1 MSDNIS
7 VAIAF
12 AAGLLSFL
20 SPCVLPLVPAYL
32 GHLAGTS
39 VHELDGAT
47 HRRAAL
53 SHAALFVLGFSV
65 VFIVF
70 WISIGLIGYLVQDY
84 ASLLRQ
90 GGGILLIIMG
100 LHVSGLLRIP
110 WLYQERR
117 FQAGAGWKTGYLSS
131 FGIGLLFAAG
141 WTPCIGPIL
150 SGIIALASTR
160 DTVAQGFYL
169 LVAYSAGL
177 GVPFLVVA
185 AGLGS
190 ATRVLKRLNR
200 YASAIELLSG
210 IFLIAVGILMFTN
223 TFARLPQY
231 FNWGTI

>member
-1 MSDNIS
+1 
-7 VAIAF
+7 
-12 AAGLLSFL
+12 
-20 SPCVLPLVPAYL
+20 VLPLVPAYL
-32 GHLAGTS
+32 GHLTGTS
-39 VHELDGAT
+39 VQGPVGVAQ
-47 HRRAAL
+47 RRVLL
-53 SHAALFVLGFSV
+53 SHAVLFVLGFSL

-70 WISIGLIGYLVQDY
+70 WASIGLIGYLMQDY

-90 GGGILLIIMG
+90 GGGIVLIIMG

-117 FQAGAGWKTGYLSS
+117 FQAGASWKTGYLSS

-160 DTVAQGFYL
+160 ETVGEGFYL

-185 AGLGS
+185 AGIGS
-190 ATRVLKRLNR
+190 AARVLKRLNR
-200 YASAIELLSG
+200 YAGTIELLSG

-223 TFARLPQY
+223 TFARLPKY
-231 FNWGTI
+231 FFWGAI